1 MHPLPLPCRPLAA
14 ALVTAVL
21 LLTRVTARAADEPQV
36 ARAREILARLTAGQY
51 AEFVA
56 YGDATM
62 RAAFSAEQAGI
73 FWTGL
78 AVRLGNYRAEESAQ
92 LVRAG
97 GSEAVRFVLRFERG
111 TCTLRVVLDTDGR
124 MTGFWCD
131 AVNAAFE
138 YKPPAYVDPD
148 AFREESVTVSAGQFP
163 LPGTLTLPKRP
174 GPFAAVVLVHGSG
187 PHDADETVGAIKPFR
202 DLAWGLAT
210 RGIAVLR
217 YEKRTKVHPLAKP
230 AAEWTP
236 ADETTDDALAAVQ
249 LLRKRGDIDPRR
261 VYILGHSL
269 GGMLAPYIARQD
281 EKLGG
286 IIIMA
291 ATARS
296 ILDVLEDQTEY
307 LARLG
312 GEPSELDRA
321 ELARLRQRL
330 AAVRAGK
337 AAETE
342 PILGVPAVY
351 WERLHKLDPAGTA
364 AQLKLPIL
372 VLQGGRDYQVTR
384 KDFAVWEERLQGRD
398 NARLRLLENLN
409 HLFVAGEGRSTP
421 AEYQQAGHVDAAV
434 IALIADWIG
443 RWDAAGQAPP

>member
-1 MHPLPLPCRPLAA
+1 MHTPPRPRRSLATL
-14 ALVTAVL
+14 LVTTVL
-21 LLTRVTARAADEPQV
+21 LLTGVTAGAADEPRV
-36 ARAREILARLTAGQY
+36 VRAREVLALLTGGKY

-56 YGDATM
+56 CGDATM
-62 RAAFSAEQAGI
+62 QAKFSADQARQV
-73 FWTGL
+73 WMGL
-78 AVRLGNYRAEESAQ
+78 SFQLGGYQAEESAQ
-92 LVRAG
+92 LLRAG
-97 GSEAVRFVLRFERG
+97 GTEAVRFVLRFERG
-111 TCTLRVVLDTDGR
+111 TCTLRVVLDASGQ
-124 MTGFWCD
+124 MSGFWCE
-131 AVNAAFE
+131 AVNPAVA
-138 YKPPAYVDPD
+138 YQPPAYVDQD

-163 LPGTLTLPKRP
+163 LAGTLTLPKKS

-187 PHDADETVGAIKPFR
+187 PHDADETVGANKPFR
-202 DLAWGLAT
+202 DLAGGLAT

-217 YEKRTKVHPLAKP
+217 YEKRTKAHPLAKP

-236 ADETTDDALAAVQ
+236 ADETMDDALAAVQ
-249 LLRKRGDIDPRR
+249 LLRKRDDIDARR

-269 GGMLAPYIARQD
+269 GGMLAPYMAQRD
-281 EKLGG
+281 DRLAG
-286 IIIMA
+286 IIILA
-291 ATARS
+291 GNARS
-296 ILDVLEDQTEY
+296 VLDIIEDQTDY

-312 GEPSELDRA
+312 GEPSEQDRA
-321 ELARLRQRL
+321 ELAKLKERL

-372 VLQGGRDYQVTR
+372 VLLGGRDYQATR
-384 KDFAVWEERLQGRD
+384 KDFALWEERLRGRD
-398 NARLRLLENLN
+398 NAKLKVLDDLN

-421 AEYQQAGHVDAAV
+421 AEYQQAGHVDSAV

-443 RWDAAGQAPP
+443 H

>member
-1 MHPLPLPCRPLAA
+1 MHTPPLPCRLLAA
-14 ALVTAVL
+14 LLVTAVL
-21 LLTRVTARAADEPQV
+21 LMTGVTARAADDPQV
-36 ARAREILARLTAGQY
+36 VRAREILALLTGGRY

-56 YGDATM
+56 CGDATM
-62 RAAFSAEQAGI
+62 QAKFSADQARQV
-73 FWTGL
+73 WNGL
-78 AVRLGNYRAEESAQ
+78 SFQLGVYRAEESAQ
-92 LVRAG
+92 PVRAG
-97 GSEAVRFVLRFERG
+97 GFDAVRFVLRFERG
-111 TCTLRVVLDTDGR
+111 TCTLRVVLDASGK
-124 MTGFWCD
+124 MSGFWCE
-131 AVNAAFE
+131 AVNPAVE
-138 YKPPAYVDPD
+138 YQPPAYVDPD
-148 AFREESVTVSAGQFP
+148 AFREESVTVSAGRFP
-163 LPGTLTLPKRP
+163 LPGTLTLPKKS

-187 PHDADETVGAIKPFR
+187 PHDADETVGANKPFR

-217 YEKRTKVHPLAKP
+217 YEKRTKAHPLAKP

-236 ADETTDDALAAVQ
+236 ADETIDDALAAVQ
-249 LLRKRGDIDPRR
+249 VLRKRDDIDPRR

-269 GGMLAPYIARQD
+269 GGMLAPYMARQD
-281 EKLGG
+281 ERLAG
-286 IIIMA
+286 IIILA
-291 ATARS
+291 GNARS
-296 ILDVLEDQTEY
+296 ILDVIEDQTEY

-312 GEPSELDRA
+312 GEPAEQDRA
-321 ELARLRQRL
+321 ELARLMERL

-337 AAETE
+337 AADTE

-384 KDFAVWEERLQGRD
+384 KDFAVWEERLHGRD
-398 NARLRLLENLN
+398 NARLKLLDNLN

-421 AEYQQAGHVDAAV
+421 AEYEQAGHVDATV

-443 RWDAAGQAPP
+443 R